1 MHPGKSVARTVR
13 SILVRRSS
21 DTYFLPALQS
31 GFFYDCGD
39 SIPTIAPVNKIK
51 SFTLGAW
58 PGENLRLSETGTLRS
73 K

>member
-51 SFTLGAW
+51 SFTLGLDQAKTSGYLK
-58 PGENLRLSETGTLRS
+58 PVH
-73 K
+73 

>member
-51 SFTLGAW
+51 SFTLGA
-58 PGENLRLSETGTLRS
+58 
-73 K
+73 